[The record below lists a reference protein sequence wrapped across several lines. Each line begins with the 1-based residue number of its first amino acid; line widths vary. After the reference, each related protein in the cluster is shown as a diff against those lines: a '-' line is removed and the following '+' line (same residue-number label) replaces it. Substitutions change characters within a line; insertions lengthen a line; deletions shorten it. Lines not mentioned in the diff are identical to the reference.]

1 VHASSPRTTAMTS
14 RIHLRA
20 KTNFASFFSLI
31 WVVQSSREIYSASL
45 LPPIGGY
52 LPRPALLERGVRVVT
67 DVECGMRW
75 TQMRLLDEQRVGGRR
90 SRVVL
95 APRRW
100 R

>member
-52 LPRPALLERGVRVVT
+52 LPRPALLGAYASSRTLSAG
-67 DVECGMRW
+67 C
-75 TQMRLLDEQRVGGRR
+75 GGRKC
-90 SRVVL
+90 
-95 APRRW
+95 AC
-100 R
+100 